1 VVPTGNLRMEASG
14 KVIAIIGIKKRC
26 KDMRLSG
33 VKQFLAHQTYF
44 LGGLPNNPFV
54 NARIPAKPNPN
65 AAKQQIPPVTNT
77 GI

>member
-1 VVPTGNLRMEASG
+1 
-14 KVIAIIGIKKRC
+14 
-26 KDMRLSG
+26 MRLSG